1 MIIIKYVP
9 ILRYRTAEAGALKNI
24 TITKKT
30 MPLLE
35 LIQEIPL
42 RSKKATFNEAYMEE
56 LSNYSFPFMIDIPLY
71 LNVNYSTKPKTKTF
85 LTQFKTNPSLKVDY
99 YKMLSSNSNIIPV
112 LSYADNP
119 RKCITNNFKSDIKNL
134 RSYFKRVAF
143 RFFYSKDFITI
154 MKDIESIILPN
165 DILLFDIGKTKLDNP
180 KIMTMISSI
189 VSSTIFS
196 TCTTVLIRSAI
207 NNDVIFKDMIQDNI
221 VANADNSL
229 LYSYSLL
236 GFDAFGDYAGIRR
249 DTSISDGG
257 SSKASVGFLYY
268 SWQCNGYIGF
278 KGIQP
283 TYSEFISTIKPTTMQ
298 SRYWRY
304 YKSLHHKTCTG
315 CLNISNTN
323 SKWATDWKRYSI
335 EHYISTLEQYL

>member
-1 MIIIKYVP
+1 MP

-24 TITKKT
+24 TITSKT

-35 LIQEIPL
+35 LVQEIPL
-42 RSKKATFNEAYMEE
+42 RSKKVTFNDAYTEE

-71 LNVNYSTKPKTKTF
+71 LNVNNSTKSKIKTF
-85 LTQFKTNPSLKVDY
+85 LTQFKLNPSLKVNY

-119 RKCITNNFKSDIKNL
+119 RKCLTNNFKSDIESL
-134 RSYFKRVAF
+134 RPFFNQVAF
-143 RFFYSKDFITI
+143 RFFNSKDFITI

-165 DILLFDIGKTKLDNP
+165 DILLFDIGKTKLNDP
-180 KIMTMISSI
+180 KLMTMISSI
-189 VSSTIFS
+189 VGSTVFS

-207 NNDVIFKDMIQDNI
+207 NSDVIFKNMIQDNI

-257 SSKASVGFLYY
+257 SSKTSVGFLYY

-278 KGIQP
+278 KGMQP
-283 TYSEFISTIKPTTMQ
+283 TYTEFISTIKPTTMQ
-298 SRYWRY
+298 SRYWKY
-304 YKSLHHKTCTG
+304 YKSLHHKTCIG
-315 CLNISNTN
+315 CSNISSTN
-323 SKWATDWKRYSI
+323 SKSYTDWKRYSI
-335 EHYISTLEQYL
+335 EHYISTLEEYL

>member
-9 ILRYRTAEAGALKNI
+9 ILRYRTAEARALKNV
-24 TITKKT
+24 TITSKT

-35 LIQEIPL
+35 LVQEIPL
-42 RSKKATFNEAYMEE
+42 RSKKLTFNDAYTEE
-56 LSNYSFPFMIDIPLY
+56 LSIYSFPFMVDIPLY
-71 LNVNYSTKPKTKTF
+71 LNVNNSTRPKIKTF
-85 LTQFKTNPSLKVDY
+85 LTQFKLNPSLKVDY
-99 YKMLSSNSNIIPV
+99 YKMLSSNPNIIPV

-119 RKCITNNFKSDIKNL
+119 RKCLTNNFKSDIKKL
-134 RSYFKRVAF
+134 RPFFNQVAF
-143 RFFYSKDFITI
+143 RFFNSNDFISI

-165 DILLFDIGKTKLDNP
+165 DILLFDIGKTKLNTP
-180 KIMTMISSI
+180 KIMTMLLSI

-196 TCTTVLIRSAI
+196 NCTTVLIRSAI
-207 NNDVIFKDMIQDNI
+207 NNDVIFKDMIQDSI

-283 TYSEFISTIKPTTMQ
+283 AYSEFISTIKPTTMQ
-298 SRYWRY
+298 SRYWKY
-304 YKSLHHKTCTG
+304 YKYLHHKTCIG
-315 CLNISNTN
+315 CSNISSTN
-323 SKWATDWKRYSI
+323 SKSYTDWKRYSI
-335 EHYISTLEQYL
+335 EHYISTLEEYL